1 MKNASAKSWSA
12 RGASRSWASFQNFHK
27 FPYLPSRWVSLDWCS
42 ILRYANDGSV
52 DVQADLRR
60 EIMTLKFEVG
70 ASSEKSCLWWSVNL
84 SACGDLNC
92 SYWGGLRLRK
102 LVFNN
107 WVFPRVVLGDG
118 WRMVNSWN
126 DRYMFGGFSLES
138 SNTENFGGHQN
149 KNFLNN
155 SVELSMRV
163 GPIET
168 IKGHWQLSFVPIN
181 SQLAARGEG
190 LKWWSVRIWQDLPQQ
205 FSSQW

>member
-12 RGASRSWASFQNFHK
+12 RGASHSWASFQSFHK

-42 ILRYANDGSV
+42 ILHYANDGSV

-107 WVFPRVVLGDG
+107 WVFPRVVLGDD

-126 DRYMFGGFSLES
+126 DRYMFGRFSLES

-168 IKGHWQLSFVPIN
+168 IKGH
-181 SQLAARGEG
+181 
-190 LKWWSVRIWQDLPQQ
+190 
-205 FSSQW
+205 